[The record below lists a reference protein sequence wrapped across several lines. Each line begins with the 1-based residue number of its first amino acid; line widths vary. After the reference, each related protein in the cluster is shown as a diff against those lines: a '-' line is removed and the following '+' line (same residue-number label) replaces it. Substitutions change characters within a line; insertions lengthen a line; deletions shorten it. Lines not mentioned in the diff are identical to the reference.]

1 VRTQICRPNPR
12 WKNTLE
18 GAAVNAGEAL
28 KTTRVAGV
36 ELRLDGDN
44 LVLEASA
51 PPPVAIL
58 DLLSGYKPSIVELL
72 RPGLDSWSAEDWQ
85 AIFDERAGIAEFA
98 RGLRTA
104 NPSFRSRRSR
114 VSTLL

>member
-58 DLLSGYKPSIVELL
+58 DLLSGYKPSCDPDLTVGRRRTGRPSLTNAPAL
-72 RPGLDSWSAEDWQ
+72 RSSLA
-85 AIFDERAGIAEFA
+85 
-98 RGLRTA
+98 
-104 NPSFRSRRSR
+104 
-114 VSTLL
+114 V